1 MNHSD
6 TGLTESD
13 FFKMVWDYFVIHAN
27 QRMQILNFYIVL
39 ETFFITGLLT
49 LFQLDGELTAF
60 RFIVC
65 IAIIFFSLIFYALDT
80 RTKAMIKFSEDVLK
94 TIEQK
99 NVAKYGNEIMIFN
112 IEQEKTIYER
122 RGNWIAKHFLS
133 YSKLFRL
140 IFQFFT
146 LIGLLGIVFEI
157 YNICG
162 K

>member
-6 TGLTESD
+6 TGLAESD
-13 FFKMVWDYFVIHAN
+13 FLKILWDYFAIHAN

-49 LFQLDGELTAF
+49 LFQLDGELVAF
-60 RFIVC
+60 RFTVC
-65 IAIIFFSLIFYALDT
+65 ISIIFFSLIFYALDM
-80 RTKAMIKFSEDVLK
+80 RTKTMIKFSEDALK

-99 NVAKYGNEIMIFN
+99 NIAKYGNEIMIFS
-112 IEQEKTIYER
+112 IEQEKTLYER
-122 RGNWIAKHFLS
+122 RWNWIAKRFLS

-140 IFQFFT
+140 IFLFFT
-146 LIGLLGIVFEI
+146 LIGVLGIVFEI
-157 YNICG
+157 YNICL